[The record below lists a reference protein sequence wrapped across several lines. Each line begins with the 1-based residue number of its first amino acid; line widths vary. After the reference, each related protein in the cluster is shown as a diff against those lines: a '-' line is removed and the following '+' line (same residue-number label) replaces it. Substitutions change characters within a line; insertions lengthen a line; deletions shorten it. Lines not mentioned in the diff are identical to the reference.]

1 MVDGTGALQATRDAG
16 QALIHMALD
25 QYIGRRSST
34 EIDIPQIKSEI
45 QKIKTY
51 FGSDAPAEFSYTFDD
66 DSLSFE
72 EQAAMIASACFCET
86 YRYGNKLRLKF
97 EAPQDN
103 SVLLFNHR
111 NKVPGSEKRTFN
123 LGIDKDLSLIHI

>member
-1 MVDGTGALQATRDAG
+1 MNISGE
-16 QALIHMALD
+16 
-25 QYIGRRSST
+25 SST

-45 QKIKTY
+45 QEKSKPHL
-51 FGSDAPAEFSYTFDD
+51 GSDAPAEFSYTFDD

-123 LGIDKDLSLIHI
+123 LGIDKDYDGWSLNTLRQMMTFG